1 MEYAYDTQGRLI
13 WETERGKCGTA
24 HLVEKVHSCTYDKN
38 GSQLIRRL
46 DRYTHGGAAS
56 PGGVTLETGTGAGS
70 GAVLLE
76 TRRYNGLGQLTELW
90 SDARRTCCS
99 YRPDG
104 LRHRKSSPDSETT
117 HLWDGSEMVAEYA
130 GSGNMTA
137 RYLRGIGL
145 IAREQ
150 NATLGLQYYLHNAHG
165 DVVERTDRYGTTLK
179 RYRYDTFGVEIDPEP
194 LDSNPFRYCGE
205 YFDKESE
212 TVYLR
217 ARSYRPS
224 TGRFTSE
231 DVARDGLNWYTY
243 CGNEPVSFIDP
254 MGLRQ
259 SLADFLKNRNNLN
272 YDEPIDQGNSIF
284 DRIVPR
290 TEWGAID
297 VAYPKSQESWEMDI
311 EKNEIVIHHSA
322 NFYKGPMWI
331 DLNHYFKQ
339 WAGVGYHFMIDSKGT
354 IYEGRPL
361 DMKDVHVENAN
372 TGKIGIVLFGNFDPN
387 SKISGKPSS
396 QQLESMWALAA
407 VLQEGMMML

>member
-1 MEYAYDTQGRLI
+1 
-13 WETERGKCGTA
+13 
-24 HLVEKVHSCTYDKN
+24 
-38 GSQLIRRL
+38 
-46 DRYTHGGAAS
+46 
-56 PGGVTLETGTGAGS
+56 
-70 GAVLLE
+70 
-76 TRRYNGLGQLTELW
+76 
-90 SDARRTCCS
+90 
-99 YRPDG
+99 
-104 LRHRKSSPDSETT
+104 
-117 HLWDGSEMVAEYA
+117 
-130 GSGNMTA
+130 
-137 RYLRGIGL
+137 
-145 IAREQ
+145 
-150 NATLGLQYYLHNAHG
+150 
-165 DVVERTDRYGTTLK
+165 
-179 RYRYDTFGVEIDPEP
+179 
-194 LDSNPFRYCGE
+194 
-205 YFDKESE
+205 
-212 TVYLR
+212 
-217 ARSYRPS
+217 
-224 TGRFTSE
+224 
-231 DVARDGLNWYTY
+231 
-243 CGNEPVSFIDP
+243 

-339 WAGVGYHFMIDSKGT
+339 WGGVGYHFMIDSKGT

-407 VLQEGMMML
+407 VLQEDYGIERLTGHKDFKPTTVCPGSILYDIIYGTGEIHLSQYGRAHGGKGRGF

>member
-1 MEYAYDTQGRLI
+1 MRSATALEQLRVEYAYDTQGRLI

-117 HLWDGSEMVAEYA
+117 HLWDGQNIVAEYA

-150 NATLGLQYYLHNAHG
+150 DAALGLQYYLHNAHG

-179 RYRYDTFGVEIDPEP
+179 RYRYDAFGVEIDPEP

-217 ARSYRPS
+217 ARSY
-224 TGRFTSE
+224 
-231 DVARDGLNWYTY
+231 
-243 CGNEPVSFIDP
+243 
-254 MGLRQ
+254 
-259 SLADFLKNRNNLN
+259 
-272 YDEPIDQGNSIF
+272 
-284 DRIVPR
+284 
-290 TEWGAID
+290 
-297 VAYPKSQESWEMDI
+297 
-311 EKNEIVIHHSA
+311 
-322 NFYKGPMWI
+322 
-331 DLNHYFKQ
+331 
-339 WAGVGYHFMIDSKGT
+339 
-354 IYEGRPL
+354 
-361 DMKDVHVENAN
+361 
-372 TGKIGIVLFGNFDPN
+372 
-387 SKISGKPSS
+387 
-396 QQLESMWALAA
+396 
-407 VLQEGMMML
+407 